1 MIGKRINMY
10 GYASTSRDKTMAGYW
25 ANADDKKV
33 SVIIEIEWTGSLYN
47 HFRLDSKKYSER
59 PIEKEVIL

>member
-1 MIGKRINMY
+1 
-10 GYASTSRDKTMAGYW
+10 MAGYW